1 MNPALAA
8 EIARLTDWG
17 WHVVSHTDSTAS
29 LETRG
34 PFNWLL
40 FALSILLFFGIG
52 GLLYVAFWLVASRAH
67 LFLYMENEQVAS
79 SGDTWLVEQQQADE
93 MRSRRLA
100 LDIHQRGFWTV
111 MWPSIVAMLLVMVI
125 WIILIRIF

>member
-1 MNPALAA
+1 MNPTLAA
-8 EIARLTDWG
+8 EIARLTNMG
-17 WHVVSHTDSTAS
+17 WRIVSHTDSTAS

-40 FALSILLFFGIG
+40 FALSILIFFGVG

-67 LFLYMENEQVAS
+67 LFIHMDGEQMVS
-79 SGDTWLVEQQQADE
+79 SGDTWLVVQQEVDE
-93 MRSRRLA
+93 ELSRRRA
-100 LDIHQRGFWTV
+100 EAIKRQGFWKV
-111 MWPSIVAMLLVMVI
+111 MWPSIVAMLLAMGA